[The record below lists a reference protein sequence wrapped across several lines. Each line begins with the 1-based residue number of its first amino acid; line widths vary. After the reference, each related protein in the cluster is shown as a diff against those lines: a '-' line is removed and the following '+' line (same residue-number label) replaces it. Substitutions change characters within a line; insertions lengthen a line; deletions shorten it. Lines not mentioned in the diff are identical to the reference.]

1 MRTLIYN
8 HSFGIAAIGVV
19 GKSRVIYQLTLSF
32 SFNFA
37 ECFNFKDKMKRYFA
51 QLIEIKLCFNVHR
64 VLWNNT
70 IKTLPQK
77 IFHHLTRLEEL

>member
-8 HSFGIAAIGVV
+8 HSFGIAAIGVA
-19 GKSRVIYQLTLSF
+19 GKSRVIYQQTLTFLS
-32 SFNFA
+32 NV
-37 ECFNFKDKMKRYFA
+37 FNFKDNMKRYFA

-64 VLWNNT
+64 VLRNNT

-77 IFHHLTRLEEL
+77 IFDHLTRLEEL